1 MRIVGIVTTVI
12 AAVIA
17 LGGVVVGIRSIPD
30 VRRYLKIREM

>member
-1 MRIVGIVTTVI
+1 MRIVGIVTTGI